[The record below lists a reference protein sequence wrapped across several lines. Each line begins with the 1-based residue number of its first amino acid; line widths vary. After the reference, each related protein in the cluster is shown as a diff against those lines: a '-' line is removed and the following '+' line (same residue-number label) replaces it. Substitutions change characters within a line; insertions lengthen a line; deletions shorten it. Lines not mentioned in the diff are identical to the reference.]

1 MTHVFYPEASSGS
14 CTAPLL
20 LDIDLIKFKRR
31 PSASSF
37 ALASYVNDRP
47 ELVETQLPLRVRLS
61 ALPCRGGEGLLRE
74 LFEPLGYAVEAKG
87 SLLDAHFPEWGQSP
101 YYEVE
106 LTATM
111 PQKDVLAHL
120 YVLVPVLDDE
130 KHYYVGDEEIDKVM
144 RGGGKWLRGH
154 PLRDLVIERFL
165 KHQRVLQ
172 QET

>member
-20 LDIDLIKFKRR
+20 LDIDLIKFKRG

-47 ELVETQLPLRVRLS
+47 EL
-61 ALPCRGGEGLLRE
+61 
-74 LFEPLGYAVEAKG
+74 FEPLGYAVEVKG

-120 YVLVPVLDDE
+120 YVLVPVVDDE

-144 RGGGKWLRGH
+144 RGGESG
-154 PLRDLVIERFL
+154 
-165 KHQRVLQ
+165 
-172 QET
+172 

>member
-20 LDIDLIKFKRR
+20 LDIDLIKFKRG

-47 ELVETQLPLRVRLS
+47 YAVSSFTSVAIARVFSSALNGQCKDRPELVETQMPLTVRLS

-74 LFEPLGYAVEAKG
+74 LFEPLGHAVEAKG

-101 YYEVE
+101 YY
-106 LTATM
+106 
-111 PQKDVLAHL
+111 
-120 YVLVPVLDDE
+120 
-130 KHYYVGDEEIDKVM
+130 
-144 RGGGKWLRGH
+144 
-154 PLRDLVIERFL
+154 
-165 KHQRVLQ
+165 
-172 QET
+172 

>member
-20 LDIDLIKFKRR
+20 PDIDLIKFKRG

-37 ALASYVNDRP
+37 ALAWYVNDRP
-47 ELVETQLPLRVRLS
+47 ELVETQLPLTVRLS

-111 PQKDVLAHL
+111 PQKDALAHL
-120 YVLVPVLDDE
+120 YVLVPVVDDE

-144 RGGGKWLRGH
+144 RGGESG
-154 PLRDLVIERFL
+154 
-165 KHQRVLQ
+165 
-172 QET
+172 

>member
-1 MTHVFYPEASSGS
+1 MTTHQPATYLGTCCTSTRIAFRPLICPYGRTHVFYPEASSGS

-20 LDIDLIKFKRR
+20 LDIDLIKFKRG

-47 ELVETQLPLRVRLS
+47 ELVETQMPLTVRLS

-130 KHYYVGDEEIDKVM
+130 KHCYV
-144 RGGGKWLRGH
+144 
-154 PLRDLVIERFL
+154 
-165 KHQRVLQ
+165 
-172 QET
+172 